1 MRISWCGILMMMGE
15 DTVIHCS
22 HASSTPL
29 MHRECEVAQP
39 VERPLTVK
47 YVEESPPLRL
57 DDAVKYFG
65 RSIAREFRVTEGA
78 YNPKG
83 RREGV
88 AKGECVY
95 KHVYWVYLAL
105 RTSNSWSCRCSAA
118 FTA

>member
-22 HASSTPL
+22 HDSSTPL
-29 MHRECEVAQP
+29 MHRECEVAQA

-47 YVEESPPLRL
+47 YAEESPPMRL
-57 DDAVKYFG
+57 DEAVKYFC

-78 YNPKG
+78 YSPKG

-88 AKGECVY
+88 AKGECIDTY
-95 KHVYWVYLAL
+95 TRYI
-105 RTSNSWSCRCSAA
+105 
-118 FTA
+118 